1 LITNSVNLPRL
12 TPLLME
18 LLLLT
23 FITAFG
29 VVLLSTPSLIKVA
42 ILKRLFDEPTEAR
55 KLHKRV
61 VPTVGGIII
70 FAGTFF
76 SFVLWFPSDTL
87 LDIDVGDSSYLKN
100 ALTLQVTKSAL
111 NDFKYILAT
120 VFVLFFVGAKD
131 DIIGTAPI
139 KRLAAHILVALMIVL
154 MADIRIKSMHG
165 IFGIDE
171 IPFWSSIFISLFS
184 IIVIINA
191 FNFIDGIDGL
201 AGGIGF
207 IASMIFGVWFYLAND
222 IVMSLLSFSLA
233 GSIFAFLFFNFSPAS
248 IFMGDSGSTTIGLL
262 LAVLSLKA
270 IVTPSA
276 DVSDTII
283 GEMHRPILVMATLS
297 YPLID
302 TLRIFVYRTVKG
314 ISPFEADKNH
324 IHHALLDTGMGHR
337 GVAFTLYG
345 ATVLMVALTFL
356 FRKMSPTTEFLL
368 IFSTAIALAQVPF
381 FFKKQKNDKL
391 KADVKG
397 TNGHGKVS
405 AEVKKKLFHNK
416 EF

>member
-1 LITNSVNLPRL
+1 
-12 TPLLME
+12 ME

-42 ILKRLFDEPTEAR
+42 ILKRLFDEPTEER

-61 VPTVGGIII
+61 IPTIGGVII

-76 SFVLWFPSDTL
+76 AFVLWFPSDNL
-87 LDIDVGDSSYLKN
+87 LDIDVGSSTYLKN
-100 ALTLQVTKSAL
+100 ALALEVTKSAL

-120 VFVLFFVGAKD
+120 VFVLFFVGVKD
-131 DIIGTAPI
+131 DIIGTSPI

-165 IFGIDE
+165 IFDIYE
-171 IPFWSSIFISLFS
+171 IPFWSSIFISLFA

-201 AGGIGF
+201 AAGISF
-207 IASMIFGVWFYLAND
+207 IACMIFGIWFYMAHD

-233 GSIFAFLFFNFSPAS
+233 GSLFAFLIFNFYPAH
-248 IFMGDSGSTTIGLL
+248 IFMGDSGSTMIGLML
-262 LAVLSLKA
+262 SVLAIKA
-270 IVTPSA
+270 IGTPSA

-283 GEMHRPILVMATLS
+283 GEIQRPIFVMAVLS

-302 TLRIFVYRTVKG
+302 TLRIFVYRTIKG
-314 ISPFEADKNH
+314 VSPFEADRNH
-324 IHHALLDTGMGHR
+324 IHHALLDTGMNHR
-337 GVAFTLYG
+337 GVSFTLYIANLLIIAVAVAFRNMS
-345 ATVLMVALTFL
+345 ATVSFVLVFA
-356 FRKMSPTTEFLL
+356 
-368 IFSTAIALAQVPF
+368 IAIALAQLPF
-381 FFKKQKNDKL
+381 FFKKKKGAAKN
-391 KADVKG
+391 G
-397 TNGHGKVS
+397 NPHGKVS
-405 AEVKKKLFHNK
+405 NEARKKLFHEE

>member
-1 LITNSVNLPRL
+1 
-12 TPLLME
+12 ME

-42 ILKRLFDEPTEAR
+42 ILKRLFDEPTEER

-61 VPTVGGIII
+61 IPTIGGVII

-76 SFVLWFPSDTL
+76 SFVLWFPSDNL
-87 LDIDVGDSSYLKN
+87 LDIDVGSSTYLKN
-100 ALTLQVTKSAL
+100 ALALEVTKSAL

-120 VFVLFFVGAKD
+120 VFVLFFVGVKD
-131 DIIGTAPI
+131 DIIGTSPI
-139 KRLAAHILVALMIVL
+139 KRLAAHIIVALMIVL

-171 IPFWSSIFISLFS
+171 IPFWSSIFISLFA

-191 FNFIDGIDGL
+191 VNFIDGIDGL
-201 AGGIGF
+201 AAGIGF
-207 IASMIFGVWFYLAND
+207 IAAAIFGIWFYMAHD

-233 GSIFAFLFFNFSPAS
+233 GSLLAFLFFNFSPAN
-248 IFMGDSGSTTIGLL
+248 IFMGDSGSTTIGLML
-262 LAVLSLKA
+262 SVLAIKA
-270 IVTPSA
+270 IETPSA
-276 DVSDTII
+276 DVSNTII
-283 GEMHRPILVMATLS
+283 SEIHRPVFVMAVLS

-314 ISPFEADKNH
+314 VSPFEADRNH
-324 IHHALLDTGMGHR
+324 IHHTLLDIGMSHR
-337 GVAFTLYG
+337 MVSLTLYSANLFIISLAIFFRSMS
-345 ATVLMVALTFL
+345 ATVLF
-356 FRKMSPTTEFLL
+356 
-368 IFSTAIALAQVPF
+368 IFVFTMAIALAQLPF
-381 FFKKQKNDKL
+381 FFKLRKNARMKSDIKNSL
-391 KADVKG
+391 
-397 TNGHGKVS
+397 NGNPQSKVS
-405 AEVKKKLFHNK
+405 EDVKKKLIEEK

>member
-1 LITNSVNLPRL
+1 
-12 TPLLME
+12 ME

-23 FITAFG
+23 FVTAFG

-42 ILKRLFDEPTEAR
+42 ILKRLFDEPTESR

-61 VPTVGGIII
+61 IPTVGGIII

-76 SFVLWFPSDTL
+76 AFVLWFPSDAL
-87 LDIDVGDSSYLKN
+87 LDIDVGNSNYLKN

-120 VFVLFFVGAKD
+120 VLVLFFVGAKD
-131 DIIGTAPI
+131 DIIGTSPI
-139 KRLAAHILVALMIVL
+139 KRLAAHVLVALMIVL
-154 MADIRIKSMHG
+154 MADIRIKSMYG
-165 IFGIDE
+165 IFNVDE
-171 IPFWSSIFISLFS
+171 IPFWSSIFLSLFA

-207 IASMIFGVWFYLAND
+207 IASMIFGIWFYLSHD

-262 LAVLSLKA
+262 LAVLAIKA
-270 IVTPSA
+270 IETPSA
-276 DVSDTII
+276 DVSDNFI
-283 GEMHRPILVMATLS
+283 GEIHRPIFVMAILA

-302 TLRIFVYRTVKG
+302 TLRIFVYRSVKG

-324 IHHALLDTGMGHR
+324 IHHALLDMGLSHR
-337 GVAFTLYG
+337 MVSITLYTASLLIITVAF
-345 ATVLMVALTFL
+345 V
-356 FRKMSPTTEFLL
+356 FRGMSPTGEFLVV
-368 IFSTAIALAQVPF
+368 FFTAIGLAQIPF
-381 FFKKQKNDKL
+381 IFKKKKADKL
-391 KADVKG
+391 KADAKS
-397 TNGHGKVS
+397 TNGQGKVS
-405 AEVKKKLFHNK
+405 PEVKKKLFHDK
-416 EF
+416 DF

>member
-1 LITNSVNLPRL
+1 
-12 TPLLME
+12 ME
-18 LLLLT
+18 LLFIT

-42 ILKRLFDEPTEAR
+42 ILKRLFDEPIEKR

-76 SFVLWFPSDTL
+76 AFVLWFPSDNL
-87 LDIDVGDSSYLKN
+87 LDIDVGNSNYLRN
-100 ALTLQVTKSAL
+100 ALALEVTKSAL
-111 NDFKYILAT
+111 SDFKYILAT
-120 VFVLFFVGAKD
+120 VFVMFFVGAKD

-139 KRLAAHILVALMIVL
+139 KKLAAHILVALVIVL

-171 IPFWSSIFISLFS
+171 IPFWSSIFISLFA
-184 IIVIINA
+184 IIVIINS

-201 AGGIGF
+201 ASGIGL
-207 IASMIFGVWFYLAND
+207 IVASIFGIWFYLSND

-233 GSIFAFLFFNFSPAS
+233 GSLFAFLFFNFSPAH
-248 IFMGDSGSTTIGLL
+248 IFMGDSGSTTIGMILGV
-262 LAVLSLKA
+262 LAIKA
-270 IVTPSA
+270 IETPSA

-283 GEMHRPILVMATLS
+283 SEIQRPIFVMSVLS

-314 ISPFEADKNH
+314 VSPFEADRNH
-324 IHHALLDTGMGHR
+324 IHHALHDTGMNHR
-337 GVAFTLYG
+337 MIALTLYG
-345 ATVLMVALTFL
+345 AN
-356 FRKMSPTTEFLL
+356 LL
-368 IFSTAIALAQVPF
+368 IVAIAFFLRGMEPTSGFITVFLICIALAQVPF
-381 FFKKQKNDKL
+381 IFKNRKIKKIHLETRFDSKSNVQS
-391 KADVKG
+391 
-397 TNGHGKVS
+397 KVS
-405 AEVKKKLFHNK
+405 EEVKKKLFREE